1 VKKSKMDKQAIKD
14 VMFGGLSELMK
25 NRKYYYFSSVGA
37 NYCHFTDDGQKAL
50 QEYMNLM
57 GAKLCEAE
65 EAELNQRAKDL
76 VIKGLKGETV

>member
-1 VKKSKMDKQAIKD
+1 MDKQAIKD

-25 NRKYYYFSSVGA
+25 NRKYYYFSAVGT
-37 NYCHFTDDGQKAL
+37 NYCHFTEDGQKAL
-50 QEYMNLM
+50 QEYMTLM

-65 EAELNQRAKDL
+65 EAELNRRAKDL

>member
-1 VKKSKMDKQAIKD
+1 MDKQAIKD

-25 NRKYYYFSSVGA
+25 NRKYYYFSSVGS
-37 NYCHFTDDGQKAL
+37 NYCHFTEDGQKAL
-50 QEYMNLM
+50 QEYMTLM

-65 EAELNQRAKDL
+65 EAELNRRAKDL